1 MNRVMFS
8 AGAIVLAV
16 LSFTAVAFAAT
27 PADQVY
33 GGEGGNV
40 QQDVAGDVASA
51 GTLPFTGLDLLLM
64 AVAAALLVGAGVTI
78 RQLARTKA

>member
-1 MNRVMFS
+1 MLFAAM
-8 AGAIVLAV
+8 
-16 LSFTAVAFAAT
+16 SFTSAALAAT

-51 GTLPFTGLDLLLM
+51 GALPFTGLDLFVM
-64 AVAAALLVGAGVTI
+64 AIAAALLVGAGMTI
-78 RQLARTKA
+78 RRMARAKA